1 LDPRLSPLRALA
13 LAAAIVLAGS
23 LTLGGALVAG
33 APSAAARDRG
43 ADGKFAERSSSHFRL
58 LQDVAIDRYHGPDGS
73 RQFERD
79 VLAILENAYRQVGEV
94 LGIRP
99 RQRVLVIVYDQDAFD
114 GRFSQLFGFRAAG
127 FYDGAIH
134 IRGRAKIE
142 PRLVGVLHHEY
153 THAAIAAEAGRGLFP
168 AWLNEGLAEYLGRL
182 ALGQRHLTTGQ
193 HRVLQQAWKDG
204 SWIPL
209 DSLNGVS
216 FSHLPG
222 ETASLAYLESYAV
235 VEYLLRR
242 HGDAKLR
249 RLCEELIRSRS
260 LSRALD
266 RTYRLNLAELQ
277 AGLTAEL
284 R

>member
-1 LDPRLSPLRALA
+1 VDAQLSLLR
-13 LAAAIVLAGS
+13 I
-23 LTLGGALVAG
+23 LTL
-33 APSAAARDRG
+33 SAAVTLAVSTAGARDRG
-43 ADGKFAERSSSHFRL
+43 ADGEFAERSSSHFRL
-58 LQDVAIDRYHGPDGS
+58 LQDVAIDRYHGPEGS

-79 VLAILENAYRQVGEV
+79 VLAILEDAYRQVGDV

-99 RQRVLVIVYDQDAFD
+99 RQRVLVAVYDPEVFD
-114 GRFSQLFGFRAAG
+114 GRFGRLFEFRAAG

-134 IRGRAKIE
+134 IRGRVKIE
-142 PRLVGVLHHEY
+142 RRLVGVLHHEY

-182 ALGQRHLTTGQ
+182 ALGQRHLTSGQ
-193 HRVLQQAWKDG
+193 HQVLKAARVDG

-209 DSLNGVS
+209 TRLSGVS
-216 FSHLPG
+216 FSQMAG

-235 VEYLLRR
+235 VEHMLRR
-242 HGDAKLR
+242 HGEAKLR
-249 RLCEELIRSRS
+249 HFCEELIRSRS

-266 RTYRLNLAELQ
+266 RSYRLDLEELE
-277 AGLTAEL
+277 ASLVAEL